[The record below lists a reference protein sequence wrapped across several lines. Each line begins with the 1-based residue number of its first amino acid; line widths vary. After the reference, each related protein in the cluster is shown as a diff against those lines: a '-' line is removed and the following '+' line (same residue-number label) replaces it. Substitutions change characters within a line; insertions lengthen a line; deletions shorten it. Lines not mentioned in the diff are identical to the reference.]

1 MSRSL
6 KVPGSPSSELHT
18 RNFAPG
24 NWRGMK
30 LHLRPVGK
38 PAPPRP
44 RSADFFTS
52 AMRSEEHTSEL
63 QSRLHLV
70 CRLLLEKKKTPCAY
84 QTEPCPTAPRQVLRV
99 IVVRPLQLHPALAL
113 LEVLSAVS
121 VGRSSSRDVLRLILA
136 GY

>member
-38 PAPPRP
+38 PAPGRFLDL
-44 RSADFFTS
+44 RDKSLRRRLLGEDF
-52 AMRSEEHTSEL
+52 L
-63 QSRLHLV
+63 QSRITAARDVIGQPPVVAVEAGENWRVRAVIEHL
-70 CRLLLEKKKTPCAY
+70 TTSP
-84 QTEPCPTAPRQVLRV
+84 Q
-99 IVVRPLQLHPALAL
+99 PAT
-113 LEVLSAVS
+113 
-121 VGRSSSRDVLRLILA
+121 GRSSPAS
-136 GY
+136 